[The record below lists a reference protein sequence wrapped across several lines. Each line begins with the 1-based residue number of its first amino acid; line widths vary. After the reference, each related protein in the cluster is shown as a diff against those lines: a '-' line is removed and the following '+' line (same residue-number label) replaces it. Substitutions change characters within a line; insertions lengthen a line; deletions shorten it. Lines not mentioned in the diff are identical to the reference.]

1 MPIILIGISIAVFFA
16 FFNPIY
22 NNIGKL
28 RAQVASYDE
37 ALKNSKKLEN
47 ERDKLTAK
55 KNAIDAENLAKL
67 KKLLPENIDNIR
79 LILEIEKIASPYGM
93 VLKDVKYNPTS
104 KDKKDVGSESTG
116 VAQGDGAVQS
126 APKDYGVWDLE
137 FSTMGTYNNF
147 LSFIRDLENNLR
159 IVDISAID
167 FSSNTGTGTGT
178 GTGASAGASGG
189 SSSTSSSSSAG
200 FYKYDFKIKT
210 YWLKN

>member
-1 MPIILIGISIAVFFA
+1 MRLIMPIVLIGISITVFFL

-22 NNIGKL
+22 NNIGEL

-55 KNAIDAENLAKL
+55 KNAIDVENLAKL
-67 KKLLPENIDNIR
+67 QKLLPENIDNIR
-79 LILEIEKIASPYGM
+79 LILEIEKMASPYGM
-93 VLKDVKYNPTS
+93 ALKDVKYNPTA
-104 KDKKDVGSESTG
+104 KDKKDALSEPTG
-116 VAQGDGAVQS
+116 TETVQRSGAVQS

-137 FSTMGTYNNF
+137 FSTAGTYNNF
-147 LSFIRDLENNLR
+147 LSFIRDLESNLR
-159 IVDISAID
+159 IVDISTII
-167 FSSNTGTGTGT
+167 FSSDTN
-178 GTGASAGASGG
+178 AGGG
-189 SSSTSSSSSAG
+189 SGSNPNSSPAG